1 MKLRDIVQ
9 IVDGEVL
16 CGNEHLDFEVKFACA
31 SDLMSDVLTLKHC
44 DFILVT
50 GLCNVQSVRTAE
62 MSDVRAIL
70 YVRDKQVEPDMIAL
84 GEDNDMIIMRTPY
97 SMFKA
102 VGRLYEAGLKP
113 VY

>member
-16 CGNEHLDFEVKFACA
+16 CGNEHLDFEVEFACA